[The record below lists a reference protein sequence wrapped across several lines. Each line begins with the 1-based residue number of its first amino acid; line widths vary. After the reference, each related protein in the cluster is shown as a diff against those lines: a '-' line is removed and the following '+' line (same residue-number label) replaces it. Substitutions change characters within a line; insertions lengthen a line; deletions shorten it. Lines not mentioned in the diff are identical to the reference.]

1 MKHTDERK
9 RLEDA
14 VFEVL
19 YKSACA
25 KSRIT
30 QMKEYVQHGKTSTLA
45 HSVAVAY
52 YSYRVARCLK
62 FMGFK
67 EKELIRGAL
76 LHDYYL
82 YDWHCPPKLK
92 KLHGF
97 SHPQAALDN
106 AKADFLLSDIEKDVI
121 KRHMFPLTLVPPK
134 YKESVLVCIVDK
146 ICSVYETMS
155 SSAYKNNRVIC
166 SQNL

>member
-9 RLEDA
+9 KLEDA

-52 YSYRVARCLK
+52 YSYRVARCL
-62 FMGFK
+62 
-67 EKELIRGAL
+67 
-76 LHDYYL
+76 
-82 YDWHCPPKLK
+82 
-92 KLHGF
+92 
-97 SHPQAALDN
+97 
-106 AKADFLLSDIEKDVI
+106 
-121 KRHMFPLTLVPPK
+121 
-134 YKESVLVCIVDK
+134 
-146 ICSVYETMS
+146 
-155 SSAYKNNRVIC
+155 
-166 SQNL
+166 